1 MENSPTWDAISR
13 SANHETPY
21 EEPEGTQ
28 DPGST
33 TTATGSYPAP
43 DNPSLDP
50 DILLQ

>member
-1 MENSPTWDAISR
+1 MLSVALLIMKL
-13 SANHETPY
+13 TPY
-21 EEPEGTQ
+21 EEPEGSQ